1 MLRFVRP
8 NASTRFALSPATIAA
23 TKTEGTT
30 SPMNPPNDDAHGTD
44 EPVWAVGADDT
55 DEVWADGPDSEDA
68 HVVVAPPRDPW
79 VNVLLVLTLSLV
91 VTLIATTGALYFYL
105 STLNRAPRTMTERDV
120 ATTEAAAAEA
130 PTNATSWAA
139 LGYAYARAGRYD
151 DALEAVSRGEKLENG
166 EALAV
171 VRADI
176 LRLAGRHKDAVKE
189 YDRAE
194 EKTKQLLKR
203 IKSERAK
210 VGITRDELLDDGA
223 LFQVYWG
230 RAMAREELGDATG
243 AIADYEL
250 AALENPRQS
259 TIWASLGDLYLAA
272 GQDEKA
278 AEAYRSALKYT
289 PDMPEAL
296 EGLSKVEEGE

>member
-1 MLRFVRP
+1 MKP
-8 NASTRFALSPATIAA
+8 SH
-23 TKTEGTT
+23 EE
-30 SPMNPPNDDAHGTD
+30 AHHPD
-44 EPVWAVGADDT
+44 EPVWAAETDDT
-55 DEVWADGPDSEDA
+55 AEVWADGSDPQDA
-68 HVVVAPPRDPW
+68 ASSASPPRDPW

-151 DALEAVSRGEKLENG
+151 DALDAVSRGEKLENG

-176 LRLAGRHKDAVKE
+176 MRLAGRHEDAVKE

-194 EKTKQLLKR
+194 EKTKQLLQR

-250 AALENPRQS
+250 AAAENPRQS

-272 GQDEKA
+272 GQADKA
-278 AEAYRSALKYT
+278 VEAYRSALKYT

-296 EGLSKVEEGE
+296 EGLSKAEKGE

>member
-1 MLRFVRP
+1 M
-8 NASTRFALSPATIAA
+8 
-23 TKTEGTT
+23 T
-30 SPMNPPNDDAHGTD
+30 SPNE
-44 EPVWAVGADDT
+44 EPQHSGESVWAHEAEDVH
-55 DEVWADGPDSEDA
+55 EVWADGPDSEDA
-68 HVVVAPPRDPW
+68 PAAATAPRDPW

-120 ATTEAAAAEA
+120 ATSEAAAAEA

-151 DALEAVSRGEKLENG
+151 DALEAVGQGAKLENG
-166 EALAV
+166 EALSV

-176 LRLAGRHKDAVKE
+176 LRLAKRYEDAVKE
-189 YDRAE
+189 YDLAE
-194 EKTKQLLKR
+194 QKTKKLLQR

-250 AALENPRQS
+250 AAEENPRQS
-259 TIWASLGDLYLAA
+259 TIWASLGDLYLTA
-272 GQDEKA
+272 GQNEKA

-296 EGLSKVEEGE
+296 EGLSKAEKGE

>member
-1 MLRFVRP
+1 M
-8 NASTRFALSPATIAA
+8 
-23 TKTEGTT
+23 T
-30 SPMNPPNDDAHGTD
+30 SLNEEAQHTD
-44 EPVWAVGADDT
+44 EPVWATEADDA
-55 DEVWADGPDSEDA
+55 DEVWADGTDPRDE
-68 HVVVAPPRDPW
+68 APVSAAQRDPW

-91 VTLIATTGALYFYL
+91 VTLIATTGALYLYL

-120 ATTEAAAAEA
+120 ATSEAAAAEA
-130 PTNATSWAA
+130 PKNATSWAA

-151 DALEAVSRGEKLENG
+151 DALEAVSQGEKLENG
-166 EALAV
+166 EALVV

-176 LRLAGRHKDAVKE
+176 MRLAGRPEDAVQE

-194 EKTKQLLKR
+194 EKTKQLLQR

-230 RAMAREELGDATG
+230 RAMAREELGDSAG
-243 AIADYEL
+243 AITDYEL
-250 AALENPRQS
+250 AAAENPRQS

-278 AEAYRSALKYT
+278 AEAYRSALQYT

-296 EGLSKVEEGE
+296 EGLSKVEKGQ

>member
-1 MLRFVRP
+1 MEETAQLM
-8 NASTRFALSPATIAA
+8 T
-23 TKTEGTT
+23 
-30 SPMNPPNDDAHGTD
+30 PPNEQTKDSDQ
-44 EPVWAVGADDT
+44 PVWAHEVEDT
-55 DEVWADGPDSEDA
+55 NQVWADSDDA
-68 HVVVAPPRDPW
+68 PQAPRDPW
-79 VNVLLVLTLSLV
+79 MNVLLVLILSLV

-105 STLNRAPRTMTERDV
+105 STLNRAPRTMIERDV
-120 ATTEAAAAEA
+120 ATTEAAVAEA
-130 PTNATSWAA
+130 PANATSWAA

-151 DALEAVSRGEKLENG
+151 DALEAVSRGEKLENS
-166 EALAV
+166 EALVV

-176 LRLAGRHKDAVKE
+176 MRLAGRHEDAVRE

-194 EKTKQLLKR
+194 EKAKLLLQR

-210 VGITRDELLDDGA
+210 LGITRGELLEDGT

-230 RAMAREELGDATG
+230 RAMAREELGDTTG

-250 AALENPRQS
+250 ATEENPRQS
-259 TIWASLGDLYLAA
+259 TIWASLGDLYLDA
-272 GQDEKA
+272 GQNDKA

-296 EGLSKVEEGE
+296 EGLSKTGKGE

>member
-1 MLRFVRP
+1 MTP
-8 NASTRFALSPATIAA
+8 QN
-23 TKTEGTT
+23 E
-30 SPMNPPNDDAHGTD
+30 DAHSSD
-44 EPVWAVGADDT
+44 EPVWALEADDT
-55 DEVWADGPDSEDA
+55 HEVWADGPNSEDA
-68 HVVVAPPRDPW
+68 PAAATAPRDPW
-79 VNVLLVLTLSLV
+79 VNVLLVLALSLV

-105 STLNRAPRTMTERDV
+105 STLNSAPRTMAERDV
-120 ATTEAAAAEA
+120 ATSEAAATEA
-130 PTNATSWAA
+130 PANATSWAT

-151 DALEAVSRGEKLENG
+151 DALEAVRRGEKLENG

-171 VRADI
+171 VQADI
-176 LRLAGRHKDAVKE
+176 LRLAGRFEDAVKE

-194 EKTKQLLKR
+194 EKTKLLLQR

-230 RAMAREELGDATG
+230 RAMAREELDDADG

-250 AALENPRQS
+250 AAEENPRQS
-259 TIWASLGDLYLAA
+259 TVWASLGDLYLAA
-272 GQDEKA
+272 GQNDKA
-278 AEAYRSALKYT
+278 VEAYRSALKFT

-296 EGLSKVEEGE
+296 EGLSNAEKGE